1 MITAKI
7 STLLLVDSGL
17 KPEIRW
23 YSAKDSRAI
32 RTPAAIIMMRSNF
45 RFLAS
50 LVVKADFIPFS
61 LATPRGKQVQKAF
74 KR

>member
-1 MITAKI
+1 
-7 STLLLVDSGL
+7 LLLVDSGL

-23 YSAKDSRAI
+23 YSAKESRAI
-32 RTPAAIIMMRSNF
+32 KTPAAIMMIRSIL

-61 LATPRGKQVQKAF
+61 LATPRGK
-74 KR
+74 